1 MVREMRRA
9 SDIAAAAVMMATCT
23 QCLGGISE
31 TGSEERRKQTG
42 LIGGG

>member
-23 QCLGGISE
+23 QCLVEYLKQGVRKGGN
-31 TGSEERRKQTG
+31 K
-42 LIGGG
+42 LV